1 MHDGVKREGIPTRL
15 VLVRGWVGERPPGMA
30 GGGGGVPL
38 LSTTTLLL
46 VFSISCYGQQVAPV
60 DGSDFRTVSYEALV
74 HNVETFTDTG
84 ISHFTEILFD
94 VKRYQL
100 IVGARDA
107 LFRLSLDGLQ
117 KLERTDWAA
126 TASSL

>member
-1 MHDGVKREGIPTRL
+1 MST
-15 VLVRGWVGERPPGMA
+15 
-30 GGGGGVPL
+30 
-38 LSTTTLLL
+38 TTTLLL
-46 VFSISCYGQQVAPV
+46 VVFSISCCRGVAPV
-60 DGSDFRTVSYEALV
+60 EGSDFRTVSYEALV
-74 HNVETFTDTG
+74 HNIETFTETG

-117 KLERTDWAA
+117 KLERLSAQKVKHLWIRLTDKG
-126 TASSL
+126 T